1 MGRKKNPMDD
11 IPGKIP
17 SKKMSGET
25 QGTNP
30 ELGDTSGVWDSSQ
43 GCMGMGNAPRVLDS
57 KGVCEMGGEALEVD
71 ALGKGI
77 TNNAGAT
84 TQAMGDSSK
93 LLRSAI
99 TLTSGGAIL
108 AVNTL
113 GDATISA
120 KTSGWTQ
127 GRDASDGK
135 GDSYGDPRQGDTGL
149 GSASALVNAS
159 EALGDA
165 SQARSESGKWE
176 VVRRRR
182 RRGDFDGNLRL
193 GGSLCGSLGI
203 GRVDPCMGETDL
215 GTKTPLREVDVPSC
229 GGDRGAQANRG
240 NTVDVR

>member
-1 MGRKKNPMDD
+1 
-11 IPGKIP
+11 
-17 SKKMSGET
+17 
-25 QGTNP
+25 
-30 ELGDTSGVWDSSQ
+30 
-43 GCMGMGNAPRVLDS
+43 MGMGNAPRVLDS

-93 LLRSAI
+93 LLRSVIALVGGKNGKGSSSFGI
-99 TLTSGGAIL
+99 GNACLASKDLVNADQASQLLGDFVSTAKTSGGAIP

-120 KTSGWTQ
+120 KTSRWTQ
-127 GRDASDGK
+127 GRDASDG
-135 GDSYGDPRQGDTGL
+135 GLRERRPYQLGGSADSRHRSGRRVCGL
-149 GSASALVNAS
+149 GCS
-159 EALGDA
+159 
-165 SQARSESGKWE
+165 
-176 VVRRRR
+176 
-182 RRGDFDGNLRL
+182 GDFDGNLRL